1 MQDGKII
8 AAWLFQKY
16 EGGNAYGTGVV
27 RQLNSTWISTMVVY
41 LEKRSDAPNLFAENG
56 CRVEY
61 LASKGAAKFFNP
73 ILIFKLAKFLRGSK
87 VDILHCHRHK
97 AIFYGTLAAFI
108 AKTPVVL
115 AHVHGLNRTRTLFR
129 RLSNSILLP
138 SVTKLIAVSE
148 AVKSDILASNPTIA
162 ADKVVTLLNS
172 IEFPKYADVSIT
184 SNDARQLL
192 GVPPDAFVFGT
203 VGRLAPTKG
212 QTHLV
217 EAFAEVKKTI
227 PNARLVIVGSGPLKE
242 KLEKQVAGLSI
253 ADSVIFTD
261 FRGDV
266 PQILRAFDCFVLPSI
281 AEGMPGAL
289 LEAMAASRACIA
301 SAVGGIPEVLTDS
314 LGMLVA
320 PRDTTGLQEAMMR
333 CVNMPAEER
342 KALGKR
348 ARDHVERFHHQDRY
362 AERLRQIYNDELTG
376 DC

>member
-115 AHVHGLNRTRTLFR
+115 AHVHGLNRTRTLVR
-129 RLSNSILLP
+129 RLFNSILLP

-212 QTHLV
+212 QRHLI
-217 EAFAEVKKTI
+217 EAFAKVKDRI
-227 PNARLVIVGSGPLKE
+227 ANAHLVLVGTGPLENTLKHQAQE
-242 KLEKQVAGLSI
+242 LGVFNSVTFAG
-253 ADSVIFTD
+253 
-261 FRGDV
+261 FRDDV
-266 PQILRAFDCFVLPSI
+266 PQILRAFDCFVFPSVM
-281 AEGMPGAL
+281 EGLGCAL
-289 LEAMAASRACIA
+289 MEAMAASLPCIA
-301 SAVGGIPEVLTDS
+301 ADVGGIAEILSDNIGYLVKSDDSEALKDAMLSCANLTKEARQEMGQRAKNHIAQFGEDNY
-314 LGMLVA
+314 LKKLQQLY
-320 PRDTTGLQEAMMR
+320 TTLLA
-333 CVNMPAEER
+333 
-342 KALGKR
+342 K
-348 ARDHVERFHHQDRY
+348 
-362 AERLRQIYNDELTG
+362 